1 MRKNPDVRLGSGED
15 DIDRIKGHRFFRK
28 IDWKAMEARQ
38 GTPPIVPI
46 QVTYHVLYRWM
57 PLLVIDHRFLSQTDP
72 ELAENFDSKF
82 TKELPVESPID
93 IPSPLS
99 ASYSDFFQG
108 FSYVAKHNHLDAF
121 CN

>member
-1 MRKNPDVRLGSGED
+1 
-15 DIDRIKGHRFFRK
+15 
-28 IDWKAMEARQ
+28 MEARQ
-38 GTPPIVPI
+38 GTPPIIPI
-46 QVTYHVLYRWM
+46 QVTVMSFVDVYRC
-57 PLLVIDHRFLSQTDP
+57 LSLTIALSQTDP

-108 FSYVAKHNHLDAF
+108 FSYVAKHNHLDAY